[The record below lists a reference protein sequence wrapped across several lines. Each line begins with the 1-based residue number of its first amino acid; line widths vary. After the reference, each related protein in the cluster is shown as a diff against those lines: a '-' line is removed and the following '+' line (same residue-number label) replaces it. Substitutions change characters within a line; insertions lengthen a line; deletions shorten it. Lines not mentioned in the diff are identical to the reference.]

1 MFDIIQLISNFMNN
15 LHTEEIVLFSF
26 DEDAIERFIKD
37 VNLIAP
43 KCSVTRTHCAGCNSI
58 TVRHI
63 SIKEK
68 QAIENHVTNSY
79 ILRW

>member
-37 VNLIAP
+37 VKLIAP
-43 KCSVTRTHCAGCNSI
+43 KCVINIAHDDCYSI
-58 TVRHI
+58 TVSHI

-68 QAIENHVTNSY
+68 QAIESHVTNSP

>member
-1 MFDIIQLISNFMNN
+1 MFNIIQLISDLMTS

-26 DEDAIERFIKD
+26 DEEAIERFIND
-37 VNLIAP
+37 VKIIAP
-43 KCSVTRTHCAGCNSI
+43 KCEINIAYDGCYSI

-68 QAIENHVTNSY
+68 QAIESHVSNSP